1 GIKTSLSEEDG
12 KTPTAMYFPM
22 YVKGKM
28 TGYYVKTLSE
38 PKYTWSIGE
47 VKGAEP
53 FGWQRA
59 KGSGAYKLIIVEGK
73 EDAVA
78 VEAIFDRE
86 GDDKYRPAVIAL
98 PNGVNSVKSSLGQV
112 VEDIRRSF
120 KEIVICFDDDRAGKE
135 ATEEAML
142 MFPEAMT
149 ATLPE
154 KDPNDCVVKGKT

>member
-1 GIKTSLSEEDG
+1 KTPEQIIEEIAEIDGYPTVDVKARRLRGHYLELFGIKTSLSEEDG

-78 VEAIFDRE
+78 V
-86 GDDKYRPAVIAL
+86 
-98 PNGVNSVKSSLGQV
+98 
-112 VEDIRRSF
+112 
-120 KEIVICFDDDRAGKE
+120 
-135 ATEEAML
+135 
-142 MFPEAMT
+142 
-149 ATLPE
+149 
-154 KDPNDCVVKGKT
+154 